1 MLWLYQRV
9 FYGEAPD
16 EVRHHIFDMQP
27 REWAAI
33 VPLIVLMVWMGIYS
47 QSFLPA
53 VRKTTARILDQ
64 TQVNV
69 QFQVKAPAIAAEVA
83 HAR

>member
-1 MLWLYQRV
+1 M
-9 FYGEAPD
+9 
-16 EVRHHIFDMQP
+16 
-27 REWAAI
+27 
-33 VPLIVLMVWMGIYS
+33 MVWMGMYS

-53 VRKTTARILDQ
+53 VSKTTARILEQ

-69 QFQVKAPAIAAEVA
+69 QFRVKAPAGHAESAMPTEVA

>member
-1 MLWLYQRV
+1 
-9 FYGEAPD
+9 
-16 EVRHHIFDMQP
+16 VRQHIFDLNP
-27 REWAAI
+27 REWAAML
-33 VPLIVLMVWMGIYS
+33 PLIVMMVWMGVYS

-53 VRKTTARILDQ
+53 VRKTTAHILEQ

-69 QFQVKAPAIAAEVA
+69 PIRVQARPAPTEVA